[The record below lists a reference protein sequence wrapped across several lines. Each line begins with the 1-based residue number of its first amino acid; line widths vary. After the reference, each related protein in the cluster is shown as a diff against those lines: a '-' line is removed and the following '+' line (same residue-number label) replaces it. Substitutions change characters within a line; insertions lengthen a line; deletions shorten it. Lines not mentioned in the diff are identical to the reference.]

1 MAAGVSTRLRSDLE
15 LLQVIL
21 IDEANESNYHL
32 AYAILFFY

>member
-1 MAAGVSTRLRSDLE
+1 

-32 AYAILFFY
+32 AYAILFFC